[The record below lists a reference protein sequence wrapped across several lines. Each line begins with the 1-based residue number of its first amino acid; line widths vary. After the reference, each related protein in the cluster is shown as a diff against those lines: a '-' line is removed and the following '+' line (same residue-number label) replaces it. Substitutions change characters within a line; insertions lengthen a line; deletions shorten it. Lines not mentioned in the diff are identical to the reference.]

1 MMSVTRVLMPHLTLS
16 GRPRAISSSQ
26 NWMNFLRLM
35 VGSSS
40 ARMKKPTVVVDQVL
54 DLVDHLLRIAH
65 AVVAP
70 ELPLAAEGTGEGAA
84 ARHVGNGD
92 AHAERHIDVFAPI
105 QERPVRD

>member
-40 ARMKKPTVVVDQVL
+40 ARMKKPTSWSFTSFSISSTTFL
-54 DLVDHLLRIAH
+54 GSR
-65 AVVAP
+65 
-70 ELPLAAEGTGEGAA
+70 T
-84 ARHVGNGD
+84 R
-92 AHAERHIDVFAPI
+92 
-105 QERPVRD
+105 